1 MPEKA
6 FHKALRHLHET
17 ALGTLWRQWA
27 ALGAL
32 TAGGKHARGI
42 VDPEGL
48 VLLSLSLAEEEH
60 RLWDLLN
67 WWARV
72 GATLISVQ
80 RIRNLAGR
88 YPDQVRGR
96 LGEFAHLAHHEGGD
110 FRWRPLERP
119 VSKRVIRLGKN
130 LGRQPQLL
138 VSPALM
144 LRLRLGLGVGI
155 KADLLAFL
163 LGIGGAR
170 VSVRT
175 IAEALAYTPRAVHRA
190 VDDMA
195 GARLIQAIEGTPK
208 LYHVDPK
215 PWIELLGT
223 SRGAP
228 PTWCEWPPVFAFV
241 AALGE
246 WAEGQNLLKASPYVL
261 SSQARDLMERHRIAF
276 TRNQISIPYPDDYSG
291 EAYIQGFEKT
301 LTTLASWMEEN
312 A

>member
-1 MPEKA
+1 
-6 FHKALRHLHET
+6 
-17 ALGTLWRQWA
+17 
-27 ALGAL
+27 
-32 TAGGKHARGI
+32 
-42 VDPEGL
+42 
-48 VLLSLSLAEEEH
+48 LSLAEEER
-60 RLWDLLN
+60 RLWDLLD

-72 GATLISVQ
+72 GATFISVQ

-88 YPDQVRGR
+88 YPDQVLGR

-119 VSKRVIRLGKN
+119 MSKRAIRVGKN
-130 LGRQPQLL
+130 LGRQPELL
-138 VSPALM
+138 GSPTLM

-195 GARLIQAIEGTPK
+195 GARLIQATEGTPT

-215 PWIELLGT
+215 PWAELLGT

-228 PTWCEWPPVFAFV
+228 PIWCQWPPVFAFV
-241 AALGE
+241 AALSE
-246 WAEGQNLLKASPYVL
+246 WAEGQDLLKASPYVL
-261 SSQARDLMERHRIAF
+261 SSRARDLMERHRIAF
-276 TRNQISIPYPDDYSG
+276 TRNQISIPYPDDYAG
-291 EAYIQGFEKT
+291 EAYIEAFEKT
-301 LTTLASWMEEN
+301 LSTLASWIEEN